1 MTNLKDK
8 KIISLTNS
16 SDWKHPIRSKASN
29 TSGNQTETRDQY
41 RARTHISLSYCISS
55 LIHQSQNSRSGFYLC
70 QNVRVFNSSIPT
82 IQIPI
87 SQYRIPH
94 SSWLDYFF
102 VSLSLPILHDQ
113 NKENVM
119 TSYSKW
125 NDNWKG
131 LYWLNIKIWHSRMH
145 KFDLPSQNSWQGIR
159 SNSHEHG
166 FASSLVH

>member
-1 MTNLKDK
+1 MLLSKQLAFSPARTIGQKMTNLKDK

-87 SQYRIPH
+87 SQYRKYIEVH
-94 SSWLDYFF
+94 SQFLTWLFLCISQSSNPAWSKQGKCNDIIFQMKWQLKG
-102 VSLSLPILHDQ
+102 SLLVKHQ
-113 NKENVM
+113 NM
-119 TSYSKW
+119 TFT
-125 NDNWKG
+125 
-131 LYWLNIKIWHSRMH
+131 H
-145 KFDLPSQNSWQGIR
+145 
-159 SNSHEHG
+159 
-166 FASSLVH
+166 A